1 LAYVASTRARELLV
15 VPTIG
20 DDPRQSWDSVAN
32 WWVRPLYD
40 AIYPEAENRQKVG
53 KPPACPKFGKD
64 SVLVRPPDLTVDEN
78 DNVWPGLHL
87 LQEAKINDKGYGVA
101 WWDPRALTLNV
112 PQSFGIRQEELLKES
127 ADPEVLKKDLKCYE
141 SWRTR
146 WANVRQQ
153 AAQPGVIFRTVT
165 AQARSESDFGELGG
179 DVKVIEL
186 PRDPDRPSGP
196 RFGALVHAALAA
208 VRLDAD
214 ADQVRQIAA
223 LYARILGADD
233 TEAAAAAAVVRS
245 ALTHPL
251 MVRARVA
258 MAQGHCRRETPITLM
273 LADATLVEG
282 VLDLSFREN
291 DAWIVVDFKTDRELE
306 KELAHYKRQVG
317 LYVSS
322 VEQATGH
329 PCDGILMR
337 V

>member
-20 DDPRQSWDSVAN
+20 DDPRQSWDSIEN

-40 AIYPEAENRQKVG
+40 AVYPEPDKRQKVG
-53 KPPACPKFGKD
+53 KLPACPQFGKD
-64 SVLVRPPDLTVDEN
+64 SVLVRPPDLMVYEGDT
-78 DNVWPGLHL
+78 VWPGLHWF
-87 LQEAKINDKGYGVA
+87 EEPESKTKGYGVA
-101 WWDPRALTLNV
+101 WWDPRALKLNV

-127 ADPEVLKKDLKCYE
+127 DDPQVLKDDLQNYE
-141 SWRTR
+141 RWRTQ
-146 WANVRQQ
+146 WANVRRQ
-153 AAQPGVIFRTVT
+153 ASQPGVTFRTAT
-165 AQARSESDFGELGG
+165 AQARNESDIGEFGG
-179 DVKVIEL
+179 DVEVIEL
-186 PRDPDRPSGP
+186 PRDPDRPFGP
-196 RFGALVHAALAA
+196 RFGALVHAVLAA
-208 VRLDAD
+208 VRLDAN
-214 ADQVRQIAA
+214 ADQVRQVAA

-233 TEAAAAAAVVRS
+233 KETAAAAAAVRS

-258 MAQGHCRRETPITLM
+258 MAQGHCRREAPITLT
-273 LADATLVEG
+273 LVDGTLVEG

-306 KELAHYKRQVG
+306 KELEHYKRQVG

-322 VEQATGH
+322 VERATEQH
-329 PCDGILMR
+329 CDGILMR